1 MNKRKLN
8 VPDGVRYL
16 GQWEDFGAQ
25 LPNDCHFILN
35 KALHEGQMLFLTYYS
50 PTDIIF

>member
-1 MNKRKLN
+1 MEKHKLK

-16 GQWEDFGAQ
+16 GQWSDFGAQ
-25 LPNDCHFILN
+25 LPDNCHFILN
-35 KALHEGQMLFLTYYS
+35 KALHEGQILFLTTYS